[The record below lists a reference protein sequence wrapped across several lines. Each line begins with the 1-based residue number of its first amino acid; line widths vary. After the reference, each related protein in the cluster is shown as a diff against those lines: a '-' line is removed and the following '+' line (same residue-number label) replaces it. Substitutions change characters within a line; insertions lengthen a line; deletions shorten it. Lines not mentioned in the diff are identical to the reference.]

1 LTMTS
6 PHWPANSRRLE
17 ALPQRPAPQHRHIRA
32 ASKDRSRPEHP
43 EASGSSELSSRPGP
57 SRLPRNLAGLTV
69 LIVDDDSA
77 SLDFFAVVLKIC
89 GAAVMTAS
97 SALEALGQFRERQ
110 PDVVLSDIAMLGQD
124 GYWLV
129 REIRGLPD
137 DAARAVPVVAMT
149 AYGREHSRASAL
161 AGGFN
166 DFLPKPVEPE
176 LLCRTIA
183 KAAGR

>member
-1 LTMTS
+1 MMS
-6 PHWPANSRRLE
+6 PHWLANSRRLE
-17 ALPQRPAPQHRHIRA
+17 ALPKRPAPRHRHIRA
-32 ASKDRSRPEHP
+32 VSEDRSRTEHP
-43 EASGSSELSSRPGP
+43 GAGGPRESSSPRP
-57 SRLPRNLAGLTV
+57 SRLPRNLIGLTV
-69 LIVDDDSA
+69 LVVDDDSA

-89 GAAVMTAS
+89 GATVMTAF
-97 SALEALGQFRERQ
+97 SALDAIGLIQERQ
-110 PDVVLSDIAMLGQD
+110 PDVVLSDIAMVGQD

-137 DAARAVPVVAMT
+137 HAARAVPVVATT
-149 AYGREHSRASAL
+149 AYGREHSRVSAL

-166 DFLPKPVEPE
+166 DFLPKPVDPE

>member
-1 LTMTS
+1 
-6 PHWPANSRRLE
+6 
-17 ALPQRPAPQHRHIRA
+17 
-32 ASKDRSRPEHP
+32 
-43 EASGSSELSSRPGP
+43 
-57 SRLPRNLAGLTV
+57 V
-69 LIVDDDSA
+69 LVVDDDGA

-97 SALEALGQFRERQ
+97 SALDALGLFLERQ
-110 PDVVLSDIAMLGQD
+110 PDVVLSDIAMVGQD

-137 DAARAVPVVAMT
+137 QAARGVPVVATT
-149 AYGREHSRASAL
+149 AYGRDHSRDRAL

-166 DFLPKPVEPE
+166 DFLPKPVDPE